1 MMLDPDTLVLLQ
13 SADAFES
20 MRDHQLARAAAEP
33 EYEEEDIPGPS
44 PTLWSSSSLLPM
56 LTVLRCCALMC
67 EQTAVCSELMQRES
81 CFKGWHHM
89 SGGTVEQHLDIKR
102 LLLISYLFF
111 AITRKR

>member
-44 PTLWSSSSLLPM
+44 PRLWSFSSLMPIHLADPGIH
-56 LTVLRCCALMC
+56 
-67 EQTAVCSELMQRES
+67 REEDTCRGTKVSLS
-81 CFKGWHHM
+81 C
-89 SGGTVEQHLDIKR
+89 
-102 LLLISYLFF
+102 
-111 AITRKR
+111 